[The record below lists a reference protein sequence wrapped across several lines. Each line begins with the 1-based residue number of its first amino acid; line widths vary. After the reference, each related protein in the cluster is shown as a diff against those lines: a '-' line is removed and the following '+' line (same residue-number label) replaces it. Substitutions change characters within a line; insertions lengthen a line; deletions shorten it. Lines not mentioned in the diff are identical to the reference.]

1 MHYPIWDASVRII
14 HWYLVVAVGVMW
26 WSGEQGEMTIHQW
39 VGCSILCLVLTR
51 VLWGWF
57 GSQPSRFNAFVA
69 GPRAIMSYLRSG
81 QRYAGHNPLG
91 ALSVLALLT
100 LLITQAASGLFSQD
114 DILFEAPFAYWAG
127 DWSGTLTEWHALNWA
142 LLQGLIALH
151 LLAVIWYQWRKKQ
164 PLIQAMV
171 RGRSSY
177 KVSDTRPKPLWLAA
191 LMAATIGLTLVW
203 LISIAP
209 EAPSYY

>member
-1 MHYPIWDASVRII
+1 
-14 HWYLVVAVGVMW
+14 
-26 WSGEQGEMTIHQW
+26 
-39 VGCSILCLVLTR
+39 
-51 VLWGWF
+51 
-57 GSQPSRFNAFVA
+57 
-69 GPRAIMSYLRSG
+69 
-81 QRYAGHNPLG
+81 
-91 ALSVLALLT
+91 
-100 LLITQAASGLFSQD
+100 
-114 DILFEAPFAYWAG
+114 
-127 DWSGTLTEWHALNWA
+127 LTEWHALNWM

-151 LLAVIWYQWRKKQ
+151 LLAVIWHQWRKKR

>member
-14 HWYLVVAVGVMW
+14 HWYLVLAVGVMW
-26 WSGEQGEMTIHQW
+26 WSGEQGEMTLHQW

-57 GSQPSRFNAFVA
+57 GSQPARFNTFVA

-81 QRYAGHNPLG
+81 GRYAGHNPLG

-100 LLITQAASGLFSQD
+100 LLLTQAASGLFSQD

-127 DWSGTLTEWHALNWA
+127 DWSGTLTEWHALNWM

-151 LLAVIWYQWRKKQ
+151 LLAVIWYQWHKKQ

-171 RGRSSY
+171 RGRSGY
-177 KVSDTRPKPLWLAA
+177 KASETRPKPLWLAA
-191 LMAATIGLTLVW
+191 VIAMTIGLTLLW